1 MIESIIL
8 LGIIAV
14 LYMGW
19 YLLEKLTEV
28 KCDKCGCKKYEIGK
42 WSHFF
47 ISDVMI
53 EGYYD
58 NRKCVKCGHTWIEFA
73 ESGVEVSLGG

>member
-1 MIESIIL
+1 MEGIIL

-14 LYMGW
+14 LYGGW
-19 YLLEKLTEV
+19 YLLEKLTEE
-28 KCDKCGCKKYEIGK
+28 KCDKCGCKEYEVGK
-42 WSHFF
+42 WPHFS
-47 ISDVMI
+47 SDIII

-58 NRKCVKCGHTWIEFA
+58 NRKCVKCGHTWIEWA